1 MNNHTSSFGTYEALR
16 IIVPGYYFAAL
27 VLCLGWTVADAHG
40 TALPLDGIQLLL
52 IVLAIGLIAGLTLYA
67 KETTKRRKAF
77 QENQPSLYLKTK
89 ARSMADIPVMEE
101 ADARQLY
108 FFILNNHVPAIFHE
122 KIFFFGTI
130 YHIMTQIRR
139 TSLWF
144 ALLATSAAA
153 VLLFAG
159 LSLEAL
165 TNLTAFA
172 AIVWFIY
179 LLNVRYNKAD
189 RKMQENYRDQICWL
203 EMNDDLVEE
212 VIRKRHKTPGQSRA

>member
-1 MNNHTSSFGTYEALR
+1 MNQSSSSFGAYEAYR

-27 VLCLGWTVADAHG
+27 LLCLMWAVSG
-40 TALPLDGIQLLL
+40 
-52 IVLAIGLIAGLTLYA
+52 VLGQDITIEGMRLFLVFIGVGLIAGLTLYA
-67 KETTKRRKAF
+67 KESTKRRKAF

-89 ARSMADIPVMEE
+89 ARAMADIPVMEE

-108 FFILNNHVPAIFHE
+108 FFILNNHIPAVFHE

-130 YHIMTQIRR
+130 YHIMIQVRR

-144 ALLATSAAA
+144 AVLATLIAGGMG
-153 VLLFAG
+153 VVGFAPKPLGG
-159 LSLEAL
+159 LIV
-165 TNLTAFA
+165 FA
-172 AIVWFIY
+172 AIAWLLY

-203 EMNDDLVEE
+203 EMNNDLVETI
-212 VIRKRHKTPGQSRA
+212 IRKRYTTQR